1 MTYEEL
7 VEQARQTYGR
17 ADASG
22 IDGHVAYQFNITGEA
37 EGAFYLEVSDGKVN
51 IEPYEYFDRDVLFT
65 TTAETLIKIAMGKLD
80 PVWAYT
86 TGKLKVQGSIEKALL
101 LKELSV
107 SEDVSGEESAGQTA
121 DAAKEDGTEAA
132 DVKDASKEDGTEAAD
147 VKDAAK
153 EDEAEAADVKGAAKE
168 DEAEAADVK
177 DAADEAAD
185 NAGAAVTEEET
196 AGGDCA
202 EAAVTEAE
210 DESGTQADCA
220 KDAEDAVAPENG
232 SGESA
237 DKGKG
242 RNGTGWSSRK
252 KKKNGKKN

>member
-107 SEDVSGEESAGQTA
+107 SEDASGEESAGQTA

-132 DVKDASKEDGTEAAD
+132 DVKDAAKEDGS
-147 VKDAAK
+147 
-153 EDEAEAADVKGAAKE
+153 
-168 DEAEAADVK
+168 EAADVK

-210 DESGTQADCA
+210 DESETQADCA

>member
-132 DVKDASKEDGTEAAD
+132 DVKDA
-147 VKDAAK
+147 
-153 EDEAEAADVKGAAKE
+153 AKE

-185 NAGAAVTEEET
+185 NAGAAVTKEET

>member
-132 DVKDASKEDGTEAAD
+132 DVKDAAKEDGTEAAD
-147 VKDAAK
+147 VKD
-153 EDEAEAADVKGAAKE
+153 AAKE

-185 NAGAAVTEEET
+185 NAGAAVTKEET

>member
-132 DVKDASKEDGTEAAD
+132 DVKDAAKEDGT
-147 VKDAAK
+147 
-153 EDEAEAADVKGAAKE
+153 
-168 DEAEAADVK
+168 EAADVK

-185 NAGAAVTEEET
+185 NAGAAVTKEET

>member
-132 DVKDASKEDGTEAAD
+132 DVKDA
-147 VKDAAK
+147 
-153 EDEAEAADVKGAAKE
+153 
-168 DEAEAADVK
+168 
-177 DAADEAAD
+177 ADEAAD
-185 NAGAAVTEEET
+185 NAGAAVTKEET

>member
-1 MTYEEL
+1 ML
-7 VEQARQTYGR
+7 FR
-17 ADASG
+17 S
-22 IDGHVAYQFNITGEA
+22 GEA

-107 SEDVSGEESAGQTA
+107 SEDASGEESAGQTA

-132 DVKDASKEDGTEAAD
+132 DVKDAAKEDGS
-147 VKDAAK
+147 
-153 EDEAEAADVKGAAKE
+153 
-168 DEAEAADVK
+168 EAADVK

-210 DESGTQADCA
+210 DESETQADCA